1 MTEQTEITVVYTLR
15 LWLSWQSTLSS
26 QTLLQ
31 DGHLD
36 TLRRTLSEGHKGVFL
51 TGRWLYYKVLPT
63 YLPSYLPTYLPSY
76 LPSYLPHLPTY
87 LPTHLPTDLPSHL
100 PSYPLSYRSI
110 CLPSYLPTYLPTYLF
125 TYPPTY
131 LPTFLHTDFICS
143 QNAVNDVQQLQ
154 KTTSEFYSLS
164 VTVIS
169 LKFNILFLSTDWFLI
184 HKLRFATG
192 RCRSSC
198 GWHCRT
204 GTSRT
209 FHTFVETQ
217 KKFSH
222 ANWLSAYT
230 ICFWNSAAS

>member
-36 TLRRTLSEGHKGVFL
+36 TLRRTLSGGHKGVFL

-63 YLPSYLPTYLPSY
+63 YLPSYLPTYLPPFLPTFLATFLATFLTYLPTY
-76 LPSYLPHLPTY
+76 LPSYLPSYPPSYRPTFPPTFLPTFLPTY
-87 LPTHLPTDLPSHL
+87 LPTF
-100 PSYPLSYRSI
+100 
-110 CLPSYLPTYLPTYLF
+110 LPTYLPTYLF

-131 LPTFLHTDFICS
+131 LPTLLHTNFICS

-184 HKLRFATG
+184 H
-192 RCRSSC
+192 
-198 GWHCRT
+198 
-204 GTSRT
+204 
-209 FHTFVETQ
+209 
-217 KKFSH
+217 
-222 ANWLSAYT
+222 
-230 ICFWNSAAS
+230 

>member
-1 MTEQTEITVVYTLR
+1 MYF
-15 LWLSWQSTLSS
+15 
-26 QTLLQ
+26 LQ
-31 DGHLD
+31 GGDCII
-36 TLRRTLSEGHKGVFL
+36 RC
-51 TGRWLYYKVLPT
+51 
-63 YLPSYLPTYLPSY
+63 YLPTYLSTYLLTHLLSY
-76 LPSYLPHLPTY
+76 LPSYLPHLPSYLPSYRPTFLPTFLATFVATFRTYLPTY
-87 LPTHLPTDLPSHL
+87 LPTHFPTFLL
-100 PSYPLSYRSI
+100 I
-110 CLPSYLPTYLPTYLF
+110 CLPSYLPTYLF

-131 LPTFLHTDFICS
+131 LPTFLHTNFICS
-143 QNAVNDVQQLQ
+143 QNAENDVQQLQ

-217 KKFSH
+217 KNFSH
-222 ANWLSAYT
+222 VNWLSAYT

>member
-1 MTEQTEITVVYTLR
+1 MCTLFR
-15 LWLSWQSTLSS
+15 ENASI
-26 QTLLQ
+26 
-31 DGHLD
+31 
-36 TLRRTLSEGHKGVFL
+36 L
-51 TGRWLYYKVLPT
+51 THLPT
-63 YLPSYLPTYLPSY
+63 YPPTCLPINLLTHQPTYP
-76 LPSYLPHLPTY
+76 PTCMPINPPTCLPTY
-87 LPTHLPTDLPSHL
+87 LPTYLRTRPPTNLPT
-100 PSYPLSYRSI
+100 
-110 CLPSYLPTYLPTYLF
+110 YLLTFRPTYLPTYLF

-131 LPTFLHTDFICS
+131 LPTVLHTNFICS

-209 FHTFVETQ
+209 FHTFVETP

-222 ANWLSAYT
+222 VNWLSAYT